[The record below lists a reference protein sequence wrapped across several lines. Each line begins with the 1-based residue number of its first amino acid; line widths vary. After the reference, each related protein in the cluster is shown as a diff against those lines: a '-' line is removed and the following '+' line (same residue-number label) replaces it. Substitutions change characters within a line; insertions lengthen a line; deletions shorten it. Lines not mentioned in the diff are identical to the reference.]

1 MWKHLEL
8 ELFRLLSEPS
18 QVTNEE
24 MQNAYEDFVTQVLIL
39 SQSECDY
46 SKNFRILNLSRI
58 EFDSLGSLPLYGQ
71 GKKCDKK
78 NVSPKGYCLCK
89 F

>member
-24 MQNAYEDFVTQVLIL
+24 MQSAYEDFVAQLATF
-39 SQSECDY
+39 SQSELNY
-46 SKNFRILNLSRI
+46 SEIFRILNLSRI
-58 EFDSLGSLPLYGQ
+58 EFDSLGSSPLYGQ
-71 GKKCDKK
+71 GEKCD
-78 NVSPKGYCLCK
+78 
-89 F
+89 

>member
-24 MQNAYEDFVTQVLIL
+24 MQSAYEDFVTQVVTL
-39 SQSECDY
+39 SQSELNY
-46 SKNFRILNLSRI
+46 SDFFRILNLSRI
-58 EFDSLGSLPLYGQ
+58 EFDSLGSSPLCGQ
-71 GKKCDKK
+71 GEKC
-78 NVSPKGYCLCK
+78 N
-89 F
+89 